1 MPEQGTIYQA
11 MLDAAAAPRAV
22 ARRTDPDTSWE
33 AAASLGD
40 LGILQR
46 HVLELMMEV
55 GPSTHEA
62 LVDAYEFR
70 YGVRRPSTIRTRVRE
85 LQRLGFVRVA
95 HRDGR
100 TAGGRRCWVWQGSWE
115 PRWPQV
121 AQPPTNRGRKAS
133 QAPRDALRG
142 DEAAHAPLVA
152 HLRALLA
159 SGGPPS
165 AILAA
170 ITARLEREA

>member
-1 MPEQGTIYQA
+1 MSEQGTIYQA
-11 MLDAAAAPRAV
+11 MLDAAAPRAV

-40 LGILQR
+40 LGTLQR
-46 HVLELMMEV
+46 HVLELLILV

-62 LVDAYEFR
+62 LVDAYESR

-100 TAGGRRCWVWQGSWE
+100 TAGGRRCWVWEGSLRPW
-115 PRWPQV
+115 WPQE
-121 AQPPTNRGRKAS
+121 AQPPTNRGRKSS
-133 QAPRDALRG
+133 QAPRDALKD
-142 DEAAHAPLVA
+142 DETAYALLVA
-152 HLRALLA
+152 DLRAWLA
-159 SGGPPS
+159 SGGSPS
-165 AILAA
+165 ATLAA
-170 ITARLEREA
+170 ITARLERED